1 MRYKLVMRSCEQPVV
16 MQIINVKLISLI
28 KRIQTADDY
37 GCVGV
42 CATGGT
48 IATEA
53 VLVSLQN
60 SLIILPT
67 YSSLRADVS
76 YFL

>member
-1 MRYKLVMRSCEQPVV
+1 MRCKLVMRSCEQPVV

-28 KRIQTADDY
+28 KRIKTADDC

-42 CATGGT
+42 CVIGGT

-53 VLVSLQN
+53 VLV
-60 SLIILPT
+60 
-67 YSSLRADVS
+67 
-76 YFL
+76 